1 MGWIKTYDNWQAVI
15 AEHYGDLAKFG
26 DAQTVRIMLR
36 DASREEA
43 SLEELLV
50 KLKEALP
57 PDDPWI
63 PNTQE
68 ELKRVVAAKDEL
80 RKWLTDRGLE
90 P

>member
-1 MGWIKTYDNWQAVI
+1 
-15 AEHYGDLAKFG
+15 
-26 DAQTVRIMLR
+26 MLEGV
-36 DASREEA
+36 SREEK

-68 ELKRVVAAKDEL
+68 DLKRVIAAKDEL
-80 RKWLTDRGLE
+80 RKWLADRGLE